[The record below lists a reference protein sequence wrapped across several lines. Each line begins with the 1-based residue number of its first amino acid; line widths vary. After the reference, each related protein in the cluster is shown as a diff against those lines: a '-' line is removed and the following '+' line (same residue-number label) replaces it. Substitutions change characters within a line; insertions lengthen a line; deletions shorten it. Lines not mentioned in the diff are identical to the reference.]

1 MAEEQALAIKIEVPD
16 YYSNAITGD
25 HGMQWKE
32 AIKCELLSLQAN
44 NFWNLVSA
52 TRTTD
57 RLTVVGY
64 LR

>member
-32 AIKCELLSLQAN
+32 AIKGELLSLQAKN
-44 NFWNLVSA
+44 TWDLVKCDKS
-52 TRTTD
+52 TSTD
-57 RLTVVGY
+57 
-64 LR
+64 